1 MTTPRMP
8 TYAEW
13 NRLDPASKLTDRTE
27 EARATLRRITPAL
40 RDVLVSHREAQQTL
54 ASRWD
59 LDSQAKTKGA
69 LVTRETHQKKLLAL
83 ESSARAAEQQF
94 REAVAEGLTV
104 RPSTDTTTELRI
116 GRAWARLQD
125 YAKEQARQGADVVTA
140 TVTRLEQAQREGDR
154 ETLVAAAQELP
165 AFVETHTGT
174 PLPDDIRKWLTIQGG
189 SDVARR
195 AVGLGG
201 EIDRASYRVHMAL
214 GMAKSELADD
224 PHAIP
229 SDALPGYTEDELIEV
244 PEPQTRKAAG

>member
-1 MTTPRMP
+1 MTTPIP
-8 TYAEW
+8 GYHEW

-59 LDSQAKTKGA
+59 LDSQAKAKGA

-94 REAVAEGLTV
+94 RGAVAEGLTV
-104 RPSTDTTTELRI
+104 RPSTDTATELRI
-116 GRAWARLQD
+116 GRAWTRLQD
-125 YAKEQARQGADVVTA
+125 YVKEQARQGQDVVTA
-140 TVTRLEQAQREGDR
+140 SITRLEQAQREGDR
-154 ETLVAAAQELP
+154 EVLVAAAQELP
-165 AFVETHTGT
+165 SFVETHTGE
-174 PLPDDIRKWLTIQGG
+174 PIPDAHRRWLTIQGG

-201 EIDRASYRVHMAL
+201 EIDGASYRIRMAL
-214 GMAKSELADD
+214 GIAKGELADD
-224 PHAIP
+224 PHGLPA
-229 SDALPGYTEDELIEV
+229 DVLPGYGPDELLPV
-244 PEPQTRKAAG
+244 PEPSRKAAG